1 MNLEGRLIMEA
12 RASKLVYV
20 LVAVLAVGASFF
32 VVQARQNQ
40 AKAKTVTITGCLQKG
55 DEANEFA
62 ITGED
67 GKKYE
72 LTSKQVALK
81 DHVGHKVTVTGTLRR
96 EERDADEDESKEG
109 WAGQVRVT
117 SLKMVTNSCS

>member
-1 MNLEGRLIMEA
+1 VQTRVSDA
-12 RASKLVYV
+12 VYF
-20 LVAVLAVGASFF
+20 LATILAVGLILFAA
-32 VVQARQNQ
+32 QARQTES
-40 AKAKTVTITGCLQKG
+40 KPKTVTITGCLQNG
-55 DEANEFA
+55 DEANEYA

-81 DHVGHKVTVTGTLRR
+81 DHVGHKVTVTGTVRH
-96 EERDADEDESKEG
+96 ERDKDEDESKEG

-117 SLKMVTNSCS
+117 NSKMVSDTCK

>member
-1 MNLEGRLIMEA
+1 MRIKMSA
-12 RASKLVYV
+12 IISS
-20 LVAVLAVGASFF
+20 LVAAVAVGLTFA
-32 VVQARQNQ
+32 VVHARQTES
-40 AKAKTVTITGCLQKG
+40 KAKMVTITGCLQNG

-81 DHVGHKVTVTGTLRR
+81 DHVGHKVAVTGTVRHER
-96 EERDADEDESKEG
+96 EEDESKEG

-117 SLKMVTNSCS
+117 NLKMVSDTCK

>member
-1 MNLEGRLIMEA
+1 MWTKLSRIVYSLI
-12 RASKLVYV
+12 
-20 LVAVLAVGASFF
+20 AVLAIGLGLF
-32 VVQARQNQ
+32 VVQASQNPS
-40 AKAKTVTITGCLQKG
+40 KSKTITISGCLQKG

-62 ITGED
+62 ITAED

-81 DHVGHKVTVTGTLRR
+81 DHVGHKVTVTGTLKK
-96 EERDADEDESKEG
+96 EDEDEGESKEG

-117 SLKMVTNSCS
+117 SMKMISDSCK

>member
-1 MNLEGRLIMEA
+1 MQSRLSTIIYF
-12 RASKLVYV
+12 LT
-20 LVAVLAVGASFF
+20 AVLAVGLTLA
-32 VVQARQNQ
+32 VVQARQ
-40 AKAKTVTITGCLQKG
+40 AESKSKMVTITGCLQNG

-81 DHVGHKVTVTGTLRR
+81 DHVGHKVTVTGTMRR
-96 EERDADEDESKEG
+96 ERDEDESKEG
-109 WAGQVRVT
+109 WAGQVRV
-117 SLKMVTNSCS
+117 SNLKMISDSCK

>member
-1 MNLEGRLIMEA
+1 MRIKMSA
-12 RASKLVYV
+12 IISS
-20 LVAVLAVGASFF
+20 LVAVVAVGLTFA
-32 VVQARQNQ
+32 VVQARQTES
-40 AKAKTVTITGCLQKG
+40 KAKMVTITGCLQNG

-81 DHVGHKVTVTGTLRR
+81 DHVGHKVTVTGTVRR
-96 EERDADEDESKEG
+96 ERDESESKEG
-109 WAGQVRVT
+109 WAGQVRV
-117 SLKMVTNSCS
+117 SNLKMVSDSCK